1 MRKGL
6 CILLVFLFCFMMF
19 TGLAFAQDYRLMP
32 NDVLQV
38 SVWGYADL
46 SGKDGSGLEIIVRPD
61 GKIQF
66 PLVGEIQ
73 TAGLT
78 LLELNNALTSGL
90 SEYIIDPKVTANVY
104 KYHTTRVYV
113 LGEVNKPG
121 MYEIDKQ
128 HNLLDAVGV
137 AGGYTKDAAKKNV
150 FIVRKDSTSKP
161 LKANLLDIMTKGDM
175 TQNYALAEGDVVY
188 LTSNGRLDF
197 AKDILPWISA
207 TYYIKDMNKDN

>member
-6 CILLVFLFCFMMF
+6 CILLVFLFGFMMF
-19 TGLAFAQDYRLMP
+19 SGLAFAQEYRLMP

-38 SVWGYADL
+38 SVWGYADF
-46 SGKDGSGLEIIVRPD
+46 SGKDGSGLAIIIRPD

-66 PLVGEIQ
+66 PLVGEVQ
-73 TAGLT
+73 AAGLS
-78 LLELNNALTSGL
+78 LGELNQTLAAGL
-90 SEYIIDPKVTANVY
+90 SEYVKDPQVTVNVA
-104 KYHTTRVYV
+104 KFHTTRIYV

-121 MYEIDKQ
+121 MYEIDRQ
-128 HNLLDAVGV
+128 HNLLDAVGM

-161 LKANLLDIMTKGDM
+161 LKANLLDILAKGDM

-207 TYYIKDMNKDN
+207 TYYIKDMNKNN

>member
-1 MRKGL
+1 MHKGL
-6 CILLVFLFCFMMF
+6 CILLVFLFGFMMF
-19 TGLAFAQDYRLMP
+19 SGLAFAQDYRLAA
-32 NDVLQV
+32 NDMLQIG
-38 SVWGYADL
+38 VWGYEELQAKE
-46 SGKDGSGLEIIVRPD
+46 GREIIIRPD

-73 TAGLT
+73 AAGLT
-78 LLELNNALTSGL
+78 LSELNDALTSGL
-90 SEYIIDPKVTANVY
+90 GEYIKDPKVTVNVY

-128 HNLLDAVGV
+128 HNLLDAVGM

-150 FIVRKDSTSKP
+150 FIVQKDNTSKP
-161 LKANLLDIMTKGDM
+161 LKANLMDILIKGDM

-207 TYYIKDMNKDN
+207 TYYIKDMNKNN